1 MSGFMEDLDS
11 SAVTGKMIILDITT
25 GGLTMARI
33 ELSAEQRADI
43 REVWSGVPG
52 IGEAWLSLSDVI
64 YTKSSLPARLR
75 ECARMRIA
83 QINQCQMCLGVRFD
97 SLTAEGIDAAMY
109 DHVAEY
115 ATWPGYSDPER
126 LAIELAERFCLD
138 HLSMDAAFWQ
148 RMHAAFTDEEILEL
162 GLSVATWVGQGRLTQ
177 VLGLDVSC
185 GLGHA
190 GDDGKF
196 DQAAVR

>member
-1 MSGFMEDLDS
+1 
-11 SAVTGKMIILDITT
+11 
-25 GGLTMARI
+25 MARI
-33 ELSAEQRADI
+33 ALSAEQRADI
-43 REVWSGVPG
+43 RDVWSQLPG
-52 IGEAWLSLSDVI
+52 IGDAWLSLSDAI

-75 ECARMRIA
+75 ECARTRIA

-115 ATWPGYSDPER
+115 ATWSGYSEPER
-126 LAIELAERFCLD
+126 LAIEFAERFCLD
-138 HLSMDAAFWQ
+138 HLSMDDAFWE
-148 RMHAAFTDEEILEL
+148 RMHAAFSDDEILEL
-162 GLSVATWVGQGRLTQ
+162 GVSVATWVGQGRLTQ

-190 GDDGKF
+190 GDDGRLEE
-196 DQAAVR
+196 AAAP

>member
-1 MSGFMEDLDS
+1 MEDLSS
-11 SAVTGKMIILDITT
+11 SAVTGKVVILDNKT

-43 REVWSGVPG
+43 RDVWSKVPG
-52 IGEAWLSLSDVI
+52 IGEAWLSLSDAI

-97 SLTAEGIDAAMY
+97 SLTAEGIDSEMY

-115 ATWPGYSDPER
+115 ATWPGYSEPER
-126 LAIELAERFCLD
+126 LAIELAERFSLD
-138 HLSMDAAFWQ
+138 HLSLDDAFWQ
-148 RMHAAFTDEEILEL
+148 RMHAAFSDEEILEL

-196 DQAAVR
+196 EKAAVQ

>member
-1 MSGFMEDLDS
+1 MEDLGS
-11 SAVTGKMIILDITT
+11 SVVTGKVAILDNKT

-33 ELSAEQRADI
+33 ELSAEPRADI
-43 REVWSGVPG
+43 RDVWSRLAG
-52 IGEAWLSLSDVI
+52 IGDAWLSLSDAI

-109 DHVAEY
+109 DHVADY
-115 ATWPGYSDPER
+115 ATWSGYSGPER
-126 LAIELAERFCLD
+126 LAMEFADRFCLD
-138 HLSMDAAFWQ
+138 HLSMDDAFWE
-148 RMHAAFTDEEILEL
+148 RMHAAFNDEEILEL
-162 GLSVATWVGQGRLTQ
+162 GVSVATWVGQGRLTQ

-190 GDDGKF
+190 GDDGKLE
-196 DQAAVR
+196 QAARQ